1 MDRGGGVQ
9 EKPYKKSVIHNESA
23 KPAPAHAAK
32 PTAKK
37 PPKKTYGAK
46 DRHAL
51 DRLIETTG
59 DNGSGKP

>member
-1 MDRGGGVQ
+1 MDRSARMR
-9 EKPYKKSVIHNESA
+9 ERPHERPVIHEKSA

-32 PTAKK
+32 PAARK

-59 DNGSGKP
+59 SGGSGKP